1 MGRKVM
7 KTVPEPAIREVQKE
21 TAPARDEVQGE
32 LDGQQEWYDP
42 VFYYVDRV
50 LVGLAAAFLLLTV
63 FAQIYIKCI
72 R

>member
-1 MGRKVM
+1 MR
-7 KTVPEPAIREVQKE
+7 TVPEPAVREVQKE
-21 TAPARDEVQGE
+21 STPARDEAQGE
-32 LDGQQEWYDP
+32 VEGQQEWYDP

-63 FAQIYIKCI
+63 FAQVYIKCI

>member
-1 MGRKVM
+1 M
-7 KTVPEPAIREVQKE
+7 KTVPEPATKEVQKE
-21 TAPARDEVQGE
+21 TDPASDKAQGE
-32 LDGQQEWYDP
+32 VDEQQECYDP

-63 FAQIYIKCI
+63 FAQVYIKCI